1 MPTDSEEAYDGRINR
16 LARAN
21 DSLFDQLTYM
31 SARRRRTA
39 NELEFIEAA
48 NSLYVEERRSILQ
61 SRLELLT
68 KEIDGLIRTLEHDN
82 DAVVVILPAE
92 SETENP
98 SKIDTTIRIEQS
110 DNYSDHSR

>member
-31 SARRRRTA
+31 TARRRRTA
-39 NELEFIEAA
+39 NELELIEIA
-48 NSLYVEERRSILQ
+48 NSLYVEERRSLLQ

-68 KEIDGLIRTLEHDN
+68 KEIDELIRTLEHDD

-92 SETENP
+92 EKTENP
-98 SKIDTTIRIEQS
+98 SKIDTTTRIEQNDSYS
-110 DNYSDHSR
+110 DNSR

>member
-31 SARRRRTA
+31 TARRRRTA
-39 NELEFIEAA
+39 NELELIEVA
-48 NSLYVEERRSILQ
+48 NSLYVEERRSLLQ

-68 KEIDGLIRTLEHDN
+68 KEIDEIIRTLEHDD

-92 SETENP
+92 ENTENP
-98 SKIDTTIRIEQS
+98 SKIDTTTRIEQN
-110 DNYSDHSR
+110 DNYSDNSR